1 MGISLVPSTPHE
13 GLTLLSTTTLS
24 GATTTISNIPQ
35 NYRSLYLVVTN
46 MFNATAGG
54 TFRIAPNGSTNKVN
68 SMISYKT
75 STTAVT
81 HTGLNADYLRTATSI
96 QLSSNNQFIINIHDY
111 NTTSEKILTMQSS
124 VVASNEGRQED
135 CTGCYFEGL
144 TITSL
149 VFSNSGGNLSSG
161 TIKLYGVN

>member
-24 GATTTISNIPQ
+24 GVTTTISNIPQ

-46 MFNATAGG
+46 MINATAAG

-75 STTAVT
+75 STTAVA
-81 HTGLNADYLRTATSI
+81 HTDYLRTATSI

-111 NTTSEKILTMQSS
+111 NTTAEKILTMQCS
-124 VVASNEGRQED
+124 VVASNEGRQEN
-135 CTGCYFEGL
+135 CTGVYFEGL
-144 TITSL
+144 AITSL